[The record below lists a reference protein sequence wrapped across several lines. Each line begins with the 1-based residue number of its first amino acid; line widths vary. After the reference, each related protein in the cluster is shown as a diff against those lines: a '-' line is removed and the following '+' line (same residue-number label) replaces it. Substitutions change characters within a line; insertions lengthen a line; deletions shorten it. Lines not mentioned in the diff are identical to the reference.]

1 MREKNQAGKFEGQGN
16 LGEDRLGRLMPMLQE
31 VGQGMTRL
39 SQEMS
44 ESSGLHI
51 TDVGAMS
58 VLSRH
63 REPPMTI
70 GELRRHLG
78 LSPAAMTKLVDRLEA
93 AGHVRRAPDATDR
106 RRICLE
112 VTEKADVLAS
122 EALSHFME
130 HVRISLRKYDD
141 ASLEAAERFL
151 SDIRD
156 ALPGERW
163 REGK

>member
-1 MREKNQAGKFEGQGN
+1 MREKNQE
-16 LGEDRLGRLMPMLQE
+16 ESRVERLMPMLQE

-70 GELRRHLG
+70 GALRGHLG
-78 LSPAAMTKLVDRLEA
+78 LSPAAMTKLVDRLED
-93 AGHVRRAPDATDR
+93 AGHVRRVPDANDR
-106 RRICLE
+106 RRVCLE
-112 VTEKADVLAS
+112 VTEKADALAND
-122 EALSHFME
+122 ALSHFME
-130 HVRISLRKYDD
+130 HTRTSLGAYDD

-156 ALPGERW
+156 ALPGDRW
-163 REGK
+163 REGR